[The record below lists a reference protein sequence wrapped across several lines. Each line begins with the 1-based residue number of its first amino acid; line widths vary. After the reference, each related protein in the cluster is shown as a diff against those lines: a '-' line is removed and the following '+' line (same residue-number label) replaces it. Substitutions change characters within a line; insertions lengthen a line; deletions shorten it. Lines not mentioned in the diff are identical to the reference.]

1 MTIAQTEIEIHE
13 FSTGI
18 RPERT
23 ADGGWVS
30 LGFTGQYMNAT
41 IDPVPHAIQ
50 RSIANKEFAVAEGA
64 SSDEPAIIGRVV
76 SGEDSDWSVVAVVT
90 KGRDEKG
97 RSASLYRYFFC
108 EGDKG
113 VSNLWRI
120 ISWIEDYQRSHNGD
134 MPVFNPFDTR
144 ELEQPNLYTTSTPP
158 QFSLLPE
165 TEASLLSN
173 SAPILI
179 PPEAQYTLQ
188 DINRLANKKARP
200 DNNQQPKAIADENQ
214 QPIAWAYKVKAL
226 EQPGRFQIIQAAS
239 DKAYE
244 LLQKVKATTPQ
255 VVAPLI
261 DEQAFK
267 AAIKGLINSSR
278 VKLEYV
284 QAIAE
289 PLGNDQIPESYWKEI
304 FDSQGANNALKQG
317 IYSPQMVR
325 LLTLRAI
332 VIPQTLPEYL
342 VWLENGNQQNNN
354 YKLSADFQFQI
365 RNSFNQITQV
375 AKNIELN
382 ITEGIRLLLPN
393 FLDQKVKV
401 TVEAVL
407 WLLTTPHGLW
417 AAFSEQIIH
426 ELEHDLQLMIKFAR
440 GYKDLPFKLLDKS
453 WHNIRDELK
462 QYWQKHSFKTQ
473 EKYQIFAELFEQLHQ
488 HKLSVFFYHVGF
500 GKVNKEIFIKV
511 CPNAWHCV
519 VFGID
524 VERKLTI
531 LEYLWFA
538 ELKVESIEMRILFVI
553 LIAMIS
559 LGSGLAGGKFLL
571 ADKPISQ
578 SQETTSA
585 NSKYSVQE
593 TTKHPPTA
601 QAEQLAIPKE
611 ISSLDSNE
619 NKALKQFATTNV
631 LINQKIINTFSND
644 KDVKTLIIK
653 KLKLVL
659 QNERLND
666 QVINDISQVQNE
678 NDKLEWIKAIYI
690 YQKNKYGNA
699 DGILDKEGKTATDI
713 RKDIITEIKKL

>member
-1 MTIAQTEIEIHE
+1 MTTAQTEIQIHE

-41 IDPVPHAIQ
+41 INPVPHAIQ

-120 ISWIEDYQRSHNGD
+120 IGWIEDYQRSHNGE

-144 ELEQPNLYTTSTPP
+144 DLEQPNLYTTSTPP

-179 PPEAQYTLQ
+179 SSEAQYTLQ
-188 DINRLANKKARP
+188 DLNRLANKKA
-200 DNNQQPKAIADENQ
+200 IADDNQ

-278 VKLEYV
+278 VKLEHM

-332 VIPQTLPEYL
+332 IIPQTLPEYL
-342 VWLENGNQQNNN
+342 FWLGNGNKQNEN
-354 YKLSADFQFQI
+354 YTVSSEFQSQI
-365 RNSFNQITQV
+365 INSLNQILHG
-375 AKNIELN
+375 AKNIEFN
-382 ITEGIRLLLPN
+382 ITEGIRLLLPKLLN
-393 FLDQKVKV
+393 EPKV
-401 TVEAVL
+401 TAEAVHE
-407 WLLTTPHGLW
+407 LLTTTDGLW
-417 AAFSEQIIH
+417 AAFHDQVIH
-426 ELEHDLQLMIKFAR
+426 ELEDDLQLMIKFANN
-440 GYKDLPFKLLDKS
+440 YKDLPFKLTDNS
-453 WHNIRDELK
+453 WQNIRVELK
-462 QYWQKHSFKTQ
+462 QYWRSPSYLQ
-473 EKYQIFAELFEQLHQ
+473 EQYQIFARLFYHLNQY
-488 HKLSVFFYHVGF
+488 KISAFFYHVSS
-500 GKVNKEIFIKV
+500 GKVPKEIFFQV
-511 CPNAWHCV
+511 RPNGRQCIVYAV
-519 VFGID
+519 R
-524 VERKLTI
+524 VEREVTITEQLRFAMSELGSEIMPVSIVSILSIFLLTTGI
-531 LEYLWFA
+531 LIGKFVPFSALFNQGSQPNSYSGSTISGSTENTGA
-538 ELKVESIEMRILFVI
+538 SAKNELIISKKEEFESIDKLPQTITVI
-553 LIAMIS
+553 
-559 LGSGLAGGKFLL
+559 
-571 ADKPISQ
+571 
-578 SQETTSA
+578 
-585 NSKYSVQE
+585 
-593 TTKHPPTA
+593 
-601 QAEQLAIPKE
+601 KE
-611 ISSLDSNE
+611 ISKQLQKEPQLQQYTSIIRTELQDFKGFKVSLKDFLEKPIDNITIEQKIS
-619 NKALKQFATTNV
+619 
-631 LINQKIINTFSND
+631 LINAIHKYQKSKGINTNIGYLGSKND
-644 KDVKTLIIK
+644 ETSKQL
-653 KLKLVL
+653 
-659 QNERLND
+659 
-666 QVINDISQVQNE
+666 INDVISQIKTKNQ
-678 NDKLEWIKAIYI
+678 LE
-690 YQKNKYGNA
+690 Q
-699 DGILDKEGKTATDI
+699 
-713 RKDIITEIKKL
+713 

>member
-1 MTIAQTEIEIHE
+1 MTIAQTEIQIHE

-41 IDPVPHAIQ
+41 INPVPHAIQ

-144 ELEQPNLYTTSTPP
+144 DLEQPNLYTTSTPP
-158 QFSLLPE
+158 QFNLLPE

-188 DINRLANKKARP
+188 EVNRLANKKA
-200 DNNQQPKAIADENQ
+200 IADDNQ

-226 EQPGRFQIIQAAS
+226 EQPRRFQIIQAAS

-342 VWLENGNQQNNN
+342 DWLEKGNKQNEN
-354 YKLSADFQFQI
+354 YTVSAEFQAQI
-365 RNSFNQITQV
+365 RNFLNQISHV
-375 AKNIELN
+375 ATNIEFN
-382 ITEGIRLLLPN
+382 ITQGIRLLLPRL
-393 FLDQKVKV
+393 LDQKVS
-401 TVEAVL
+401 VEAVV
-407 WLLTTPHGLW
+407 WLLASSNGLW
-417 AAFSEQIIH
+417 ARFSRQF
-426 ELEHDLQLMIKFAR
+426 LQDLDDDLQNMRQFAS
-440 GYKDLPFKLLDKS
+440 GCENVDFKLTDKS
-453 WHNIRDELK
+453 WQKIREELK
-462 QYWQKHSFKTQ
+462 QYWRSQSYPK
-473 EKYQIFAELFEQLHQ
+473 EKYQPFARLFYQLNKYKISAFFCHVSSGKVPKQIFEQIQDNGLYCLVYGVRV
-488 HKLSVFFYHVGF
+488 KREVTITEKILLVIIEKGSEIVPASLVSLLSVLLLITGF
-500 GKVNKEIFIKV
+500 SIGNFVPFKSILNRLNIGNKT
-511 CPNAWHCV
+511 P
-519 VFGID
+519 
-524 VERKLTI
+524 
-531 LEYLWFA
+531 
-538 ELKVESIEMRILFVI
+538 
-553 LIAMIS
+553 IA
-559 LGSGLAGGKFLL
+559 
-571 ADKPISQ
+571 
-578 SQETTSA
+578 
-585 NSKYSVQE
+585 VQTK
-593 TTKHPPTA
+593 TTKN
-601 QAEQLAIPKE
+601 QLYNEKKLIKYKEEVEAI
-611 ISSLDSNE
+611 DN
-619 NKALKQFATTNV
+619 FATTLETLYQIANNT
-631 LINQKIINTFSND
+631 NQQNPLPKKITIESE
-644 KDVKTLIIK
+644 IK
-653 KLKLVL
+653 EFFKKEIAIDLEKYKLSLPAGKKIEANEKLKLV
-659 QNERLND
+659 N
-666 QVINDISQVQNE
+666 
-678 NDKLEWIKAIYI
+678 AIYA
-690 YQKNKYGNA
+690 YQEKNNLPKNGYL
-699 DGILDKEGKTATDI
+699 DG
-713 RKDIITEIKKL
+713 KDRTSTQLKQKINNLKQPPQG